1 MAGLDALSSA
11 NASAQVAAAIDAEIA
26 ALAADAET
34 LKGLLDVGSTARAV
48 VLKSN
53 GLTDLLQIVGQRV
66 AASLPPD
73 LKPGDVIYV
82 QVTGFEDGHIN
93 LQIVPA
99 PPGEPGAPASTVP
112 PSGTPPQG
120 SGTPTPAPVPP
131 GTLPPSSTVPA
142 SGAAAANLAPP
153 AAAVDPPLAPPV
165 SVFVAAAVI
174 RAVVDTAG
182 PSPAA
187 APGPA
192 TAATGTSTTAQASTV
207 RPATSASPAERGTGQ
222 VAQSAG
228 RPAVDA
234 AVAEKLAA
242 ASPPETASARS
253 ATGRPADIGARL
265 APPAPIEARIA
276 ALRASSAPPAA
287 PPPVRSP
294 VPLPIAPRFVPPPSV
309 PVARPNA
316 FVAPP
321 FVRPSGTAA
330 SEPPRITPGS
340 PKPIGQGFASA
351 NSRFSTISPQ
361 APLQARRP
369 IENPVPI
376 RTRGD
381 AAIPDSI
388 RAPGRAAPPL
398 GAPAAAV
405 RAAIATT
412 TPMRSALT
420 AAAFRDP
427 AVLLRALRVPV
438 TQTNLAS
445 ATLALQAP
453 HRVPAALAALE
464 RALPDGRGDPRV
476 ATLRTIVGFI
486 GRLDPQS
493 PTLAAQIAA
502 YVSHVVDGGEPK
514 LATLLQSY
522 LAQAEPGATPTPGGA
537 NAPAAQATVSS
548 DRAPEGATT
557 AQSALV
563 AAVPAGAGTAQPL
576 AAAQTLIA
584 QAVHEH
590 DLKTTLQTLIAVA
603 PSGAATPAAQTV
615 LAAITGV
622 QLDVANALAQSPQQ
636 VTFTIPL
643 PLVHPDALAHV
654 TIDRN
659 RPDDAAHAID
669 GDNFHIAFILTTK
682 HLGTVTIDLRTVGRA
697 VNVGVRT
704 EAELAAKTF
713 GGSLARLKDRLES
726 LRYNVTSIESS
737 VAARATDRLTQPER
751 IASAHASEETPRPDE
766 PHDVDKI
773 A

>member
-131 GTLPPSSTVPA
+131 GTLPPPATVPA

-287 PPPVRSP
+287 PMPVRSP

-405 RAAIATT
+405 RAANATT
-412 TPMRSALT
+412 APIRSALT

>member
-1 MAGLDALSSA
+1 MAGLDALSGA
-11 NASAQVAAAIDAEIA
+11 NASAQAAAAIDAEIA
-26 ALAADAET
+26 ALAADAEA

-73 LKPGDVIYV
+73 LKPGEVIYV

-93 LQIVPA
+93 LQIVSA
-99 PPGEPGAPASTVP
+99 PPGEPGAPAPTAP
-112 PSGTPPQG
+112 PSGTPPQA
-120 SGTPTPAPVPP
+120 GTPTSTPVAP
-131 GTLPPSSTVPA
+131 GTLPPATVPA
-142 SGAAAANLAPP
+142 SGGAANLAPP
-153 AAAVDPPLAPPV
+153 AAASDPPLAPPV
-165 SVFVAAAVI
+165 SVFVAASVI

-182 PSPAA
+182 PSLAVSPGQANPAA
-187 APGPA
+187 VTVATTQAPAGS
-192 TAATGTSTTAQASTV
+192 TAGASE
-207 RPATSASPAERGTGQ
+207 SGTGQ
-222 VAQSAG
+222 LAQSAG
-228 RPAVDA
+228 GPAVDA
-234 AVAEKLAA
+234 AVAEKLAPSSA
-242 ASPPETASARS
+242 PELAASARPGS
-253 ATGRPADIGARL
+253 GRPSDIAARL
-265 APPAPIEARIA
+265 APPEPIEARIA
-276 ALRASSAPPAA
+276 ALRAASAA
-287 PPPVRSP
+287 PTPVRP
-294 VPLPIAPRFVPPPSV
+294 NVPPPIAPRFVPPPSV
-309 PVARPNA
+309 PIARPNA

-330 SEPPRITPGS
+330 GEPPRITPGS
-340 PKPIGQGFASA
+340 PKPIGQGFASV

-361 APLQARRP
+361 APLQSRRP

-381 AAIPDSI
+381 AALPDPA
-388 RAPGRAAPPL
+388 RAPGRAA
-398 GAPAAAV
+398 APATAE

-412 TPMRSALT
+412 APTRGALT
-420 AAAFRDP
+420 TQVFRDP

-445 ATLALQAP
+445 ATLALQTP

-464 RALPDGRGDPRV
+464 RALPDGRSDPRV

-493 PTLAAQIAA
+493 PTLASQIAA

-522 LAQAEPGATPTPGGA
+522 LAQAEPGATPTPTSAGTS
-537 NAPAAQATVSS
+537 APAAQAMVAE
-548 DRAPEGATT
+548 DGLPEGVPT

-563 AAVPAGAGTAQPL
+563 AAAPAGSGSAQPL

-584 QAVHEH
+584 QAAHEH

-622 QLDVANALAQSPQQ
+622 QLDVASALAQSPQQ

-697 VNVGVRT
+697 VNVGVHT
-704 EAELAAKTF
+704 EAELAAHTF
-713 GGSLARLKDRLES
+713 GGALGRLKDRLET

-737 VAARATDRLTQPER
+737 VAPRADRLAQPEQ
-751 IASAHASEETPRPDE
+751 IASAQARGDAPVPDE
-766 PHDVDKI
+766 QHDVDDI

>member
-26 ALAADAET
+26 ALAADAEA

-53 GLTDLLQIVGQRV
+53 GLTDLVQIVGQRV

-99 PPGEPGAPASTVP
+99 PEGEPGAPAASA
-112 PSGTPPQG
+112 PSAGTA
-120 SGTPTPAPVPP
+120 TPSPVAP
-131 GTLPPSSTVPA
+131 GTSPPATLSA
-142 SGAAAANLAPP
+142 SGAAANLAPP
-153 AAAVDPPLAPPV
+153 AAAVDPPMAPPV
-165 SVFVAAAVI
+165 SVFVAASVI

-182 PSPAA
+182 PSPAST
-187 APGPA
+187 PGQP
-192 TAATGTSTTAQASTV
+192 TAATGTS
-207 RPATSASPAERGTGQ
+207 ATASPPTQSGTGQ
-222 VAQSAG
+222 LAQSAG
-228 RPAVDA
+228 RPLVDA
-234 AVAEKLAA
+234 AVAETRGAP
-242 ASPPETASARS
+242 SSPETALGVRS
-253 ATGRPADIGARL
+253 ATGRPADIAARL
-265 APPAPIEARIA
+265 APPEPIEARIA
-276 ALRASSAPPAA
+276 ALRAASAPPVT
-287 PPPVRSP
+287 PPPVRAVVTP
-294 VPLPIAPRFVPPPSV
+294 PIAPRFVPPPSV
-309 PVARPNA
+309 PVARPSA

-330 SEPPRITPGS
+330 GEPPRITPGS

-381 AAIPDSI
+381 AAIPDST
-388 RAPGRAAPPL
+388 RAPGRAVPPL
-398 GAPAAAV
+398 AAPAAAV
-405 RAAIATT
+405 RAAIAPTAQST
-412 TPMRSALT
+412 SAIT

-464 RALPDGRGDPRV
+464 RALPDGRSDPRV

-493 PTLAAQIAA
+493 PTLASQIAA

-522 LAQAEPGATPTPGGA
+522 LAQAEPGATPTPTPGGA
-537 NAPAAQATVSS
+537 NAPAAQATVSNNGAS
-548 DRAPEGATT
+548 EGTTT

-563 AAVPAGAGTAQPL
+563 AAAPVAPGASVQPL

-584 QAVHEH
+584 QAAHEH
-590 DLKTTLQTLIAVA
+590 DLKSTLQSLIAVA

-622 QLDVANALAQSPQQ
+622 QLDVASALAQSPQQ

-697 VNVGVRT
+697 VNVGVHT

-713 GGSLARLKDRLES
+713 GGALARLKDRLES
-726 LRYNVTSIESS
+726 LRYNVTSIESG
-737 VAARATDRLTQPER
+737 VAPRADRLAQPER
-751 IASAHASEETPRPDE
+751 MASAHASESVPAPDE